1 MEVKNK
7 LMKFLFKLTFFIFI
21 SLNIFPSELDLQ
33 DSEKKAGDVL
43 RASEWNSII
52 AKLESSAKQI
62 KESML
67 IGSWSCSS
75 EELTGYSSSSGWV
88 EKTDAQFTRHTRSNF
103 PITFQASTASSNGT
117 WTSTEDYFFDS
128 GALGTNGYFLVLY
141 NNIYLTFNDD
151 TVPTRSYTLT
161 FHGEARFS
169 ATKNREFGGSLDN
182 FSCDKQS

>member
-1 MEVKNK
+1 MK
-7 LMKFLFKLTFFIFI
+7 LFLKLVFLIFI
-21 SLNIFPSELDLQ
+21 SLNIFPTELDLQ
-33 DSEKKAGDVL
+33 GSEKKAGDVL
-43 RASEWNSII
+43 SASEWNSII

-75 EELTGYSSSSGWV
+75 EEITGYMGVPGWV
-88 EKTDAQFTRHTRSNF
+88 EKTDPQFFRHTRSNF

-117 WTSTEDYFFDS
+117 WTSTEDNFFDA
-128 GALGTNGYFLVLY
+128 GALGTNGHFLVLY

-151 TVPTRSYTLT
+151 TVPTRSYSLT
-161 FHGEARFS
+161 FHGAARFS
-169 ATKNREFGGSLDN
+169 ATKNRELGGSLDN

>member
-1 MEVKNK
+1 MK
-7 LMKFLFKLTFFIFI
+7 LLFKLTLFIFI
-21 SLNIFPSELDLQ
+21 SLNIFPAELDLQ
-33 DSEKKAGDVL
+33 VSEKKAGDVL

-52 AKLESSAKQI
+52 TKLESSAKQI
-62 KESML
+62 KDSML
-67 IGSWSCSS
+67 TGSWSCSS
-75 EELTGYSSSSGWV
+75 EELTGYAGSPGWV

-103 PITFQASTASSNGT
+103 PITFQASTPSSNGT
-117 WTSTEDYFFDS
+117 WTSTEDNFFDA

-151 TVPTRSYTLT
+151 PAPTRSYSIT

>member
-1 MEVKNK
+1 
-7 LMKFLFKLTFFIFI
+7 MKFLFKLTFFIFI

-75 EELTGYSSSSGWV
+75 EELTGYSSSNGWV